1 MIVLRLELTD
11 FRNYREAAFDLT
23 SGTTA
28 VVGDN
33 GQGKT
38 NVAEALAYLATLS
51 SFRGA
56 PGDALIRVGAEQ
68 AIIRATVR
76 HDDGRESL
84 VEAELVSS
92 GRNRV
97 QVNKQKLQRV
107 RDLLGTVRVT
117 VFSPDDLI
125 VVKGGPGDR
134 RRFMDD
140 TLVAL
145 ATKYDSIRLEIDR
158 IVKQRNTLLKQAQK
172 AGHRELPSEIALTLD
187 VWDTKF
193 TEVADQFG
201 YARATLVSK
210 LAPMVQEAYE
220 QLAGQPTPVELRYEP
235 EWRRVGLMAALTQA
249 REMDL
254 RRGVSTVGP
263 HRDELSFTI
272 GGLPSRTH
280 SSQGEQRTLALALRL
295 AGHRLV
301 TERTGSAP
309 VLVLDDVLSELD
321 DGRATAL
328 LANLPDGQ
336 VVITT
341 ASELP
346 PAARADRIVRIEEG
360 AVLEGR
366 DVVPTGG
373 ERDRELL
380 NLGPDVAPDGSE
392 PRDASPDG

>member
-1 MIVLRLELTD
+1 MIVSHLELVD
-11 FRNYREAAFDLT
+11 FRNYPAATFDLT
-23 SGTTA
+23 DGTTA
-28 VVGDN
+28 IIGDN

-38 NVAEALAYLATLS
+38 NLAEALAYLSTLS

-56 PGDALIRVGAEQ
+56 PADALVRAGADQ
-68 AIIRATVR
+68 AVIRATVR
-76 HDDGRESL
+76 HDEERESL
-84 VEAELVSS
+84 VEAELVLT

-125 VVKGGPGDR
+125 IVKGGPGER

-145 ATKYDSIRLEIDR
+145 ATKYDAIRLEIDR

-172 AGHRELPSEIALTLD
+172 SGLRGDDLPDDVAVTLD
-187 VWDTKF
+187 VWDARF

-201 YARATLVSK
+201 YARATLVSR
-210 LAPMVQEAYE
+210 LTPMVHEAYE
-220 QLAGQPTPVELRYEP
+220 QLADTPTPIELTYEP
-235 EWRRVGLMAALTQA
+235 EWRRTGLLAALQA
-249 REMDL
+249 ARSLDV

-263 HRDELSFTI
+263 HRDELSFAI
-272 GGLPSRTH
+272 NGLPSRTH
-280 SSQGEQRTLALALRL
+280 ASQGEQRTLALAMRL

-309 VLVLDDVLSELD
+309 LLVLDDVLSELD

-328 LANLPDGQ
+328 LKHLPAGQ

-346 PAARADRIVRIEEG
+346 PAARADRIIRIVAGE
-360 AVLEGR
+360 
-366 DVVPTGG
+366 VVA
-373 ERDRELL
+373 D
-380 NLGPDVAPDGSE
+380 
-392 PRDASPDG
+392 